1 MGRAGAQLLRYTDID
16 PCSSY
21 YDRKFCKH
29 IPSLQRVL
37 PVQMVKF
44 FFFVII
50 NRFSIDEDF
59 SFAKG
64 FDGDLFRTF
73 IFNFTVLLQDAKQ
86 METTKTD
93 MEIGKN

>member
-1 MGRAGAQLLRYTDID
+1 
-16 PCSSY
+16 
-21 YDRKFCKH
+21 
-29 IPSLQRVL
+29 
-37 PVQMVKF
+37 MVKF

-64 FDGDLFRTF
+64 FDCDLFRTF

-86 METTKTD
+86 IKTAKTD
-93 MEIGKN
+93 TEIGKN

>member
-1 MGRAGAQLLRYTDID
+1 
-16 PCSSY
+16 
-21 YDRKFCKH
+21 
-29 IPSLQRVL
+29 
-37 PVQMVKF
+37 MVKF

-93 MEIGKN
+93 MEIGKIR

>member
-1 MGRAGAQLLRYTDID
+1 
-16 PCSSY
+16 
-21 YDRKFCKH
+21 
-29 IPSLQRVL
+29 
-37 PVQMVKF
+37 MVKF

-93 MEIGKN
+93 MEIAKNEVITWWEIFIIIRCQLRVVLRKKKVQKMLKISPP

>member
-1 MGRAGAQLLRYTDID
+1 
-16 PCSSY
+16 
-21 YDRKFCKH
+21 
-29 IPSLQRVL
+29 
-37 PVQMVKF
+37 MVKF

-93 MEIGKN
+93 MEIVKN

>member
-1 MGRAGAQLLRYTDID
+1 
-16 PCSSY
+16 
-21 YDRKFCKH
+21 
-29 IPSLQRVL
+29 
-37 PVQMVKF
+37 MVKF

-93 MEIGKN
+93 MEIAKNEVITWWEIFIIIRCQLRVVLQKKKVQKMLKISPP